1 MSRAKALKI
10 CKNLT
15 KTINGLIPITQ
26 DNYHV
31 TFESPR
37 AKKSTLQKVLNKLV
51 KKYKIKD
58 GELTQV
64 IKNN

>member
-15 KTINGLIPITQ
+15 NTINGIIPITQ

-51 KKYKIKD
+51 KKYKIKEI
-58 GELTQV
+58 ELAHG

>member
-15 KTINGLIPITQ
+15 KTINGIIPITQ

-51 KKYKIKD
+51 KKYKIKEI
-58 GELTQV
+58 ELANG